1 MLPVNENIKRL
12 EDRENIRL
20 VISKSGSFL
29 DERNYEEY
37 INLFSKNG
45 RYILEANSS
54 EIGETMSW
62 LDMPRDELS
71 ALLEE
76 SPQHVHDL
84 AERMHIVGVDEILF
98 DGEGEVAEVISSFS
112 VFRTDTSGLT
122 QVYAVGRYYDNLIK
136 IKGDWK
142 ISERIVKVQTR
153 MFRTPTPTP
162 L

>member
-1 MLPVNENIKRL
+1 VLPVNENIKRL

-37 INLFSKNG
+37 INLFSKIG
-45 RYILEANSS
+45 RYSLEANSS
-54 EIGETMSW
+54 EIGETMNW

-136 IKGDWK
+136 IERDWK
-142 ISERIVKVQTR
+142 ISERIVRVQTR